1 MRDIRKAIVIM
12 NQQHRLFNDQQDALN
27 GKFSS
32 YEIVLVP
39 QEGWTRQEMEVKI
52 TEIMTAG
59 HDIVFLSPVPYM
71 LMKVSKLVE
80 NEVSTRVVYLFH
92 RDVRFKGVEP
102 CSVKGHVPW
111 QLIA

>member
-1 MRDIRKAIVIM
+1 MSGPRKAIVIM
-12 NQQHRLFNDQQDALN
+12 NQQHRLFNDQQDSLGA
-27 GKFSS
+27 KFTS

-39 QEGWTRQEMEVKI
+39 QEGWTRQEMETKI
-52 TEIMTAG
+52 AEIMEKP

-80 NEVSTRVVYLFH
+80 NEVGTRVVYLFH
-92 RDVRFKGVEP
+92 RDVRFKWVEP
-102 CSVKGHVPW
+102 CSIKAHVPW

>member
-52 TEIMTAG
+52 TEIM
-59 HDIVFLSPVPYM
+59 

-102 CSVKGHVPW
+102 CSVKGHAPW